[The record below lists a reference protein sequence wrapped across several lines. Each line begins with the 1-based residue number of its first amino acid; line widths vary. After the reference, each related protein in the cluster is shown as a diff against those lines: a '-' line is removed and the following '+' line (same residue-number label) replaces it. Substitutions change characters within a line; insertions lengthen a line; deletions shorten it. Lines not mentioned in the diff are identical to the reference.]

1 MNISDFYDQIAN
13 RVKDA
18 LLTAFRNT
26 DHIEAFMEQIEDRG
40 SGGLLKYLEDI
51 TENSRREEEEN
62 RVDEDEIPEIDDA
75 TAQEQLARLRE
86 LFEKNKNNTLEE
98 CAQLP
103 PCYGSIW
110 RLKRNV
116 KDIFP

>member
-1 MNISDFYDQIAN
+1 MIMNISNAYDEIAN

-26 DHIEAFMEQIEDRG
+26 DHIEAFMEQIEDLG

-62 RVDEDEIPEIDDA
+62 RVDEDEIPEMGNI
-75 TAQEQLARLRE
+75 T
-86 LFEKNKNNTLEE
+86 
-98 CAQLP
+98 
-103 PCYGSIW
+103 S
-110 RLKRNV
+110 
-116 KDIFP
+116 